1 MHNFSHLEAARWGL
15 DCWLKTEEE
24 LPTESLQV
32 PSPNSWEYVAIL
44 RAANRLYREVIIAT
58 TEAEGYYRD
67 DLKGR
72 EEYTGRLVDISMPVD
87 FSSGI
92 VNTSKLIAEANEAIS
107 ANLEK
112 IEQVTEQASF
122 DSDTEYERLSRKAIN
137 YSRGLAE
144 FGSIHLHAHLWASW
158 IVESLSQADRVHQ
171 QLPQKDHF
179 KGMVD
184 SVYSYL
190 AHPPLIVA
198 TIGSTALIEEVGS
211 RYINKFTD
219 GHVNPDETRC
229 GYILDELEEIDSRE
243 EGFDFA
249 GIKTTIVQARN
260 DYGHYIRKRKP
271 IVDAEDLA
279 EFIDLC
285 TQCIRLALDI
295 VRDMLRAEV
304 TQYHVQILHSGRGFA
319 S

>member
-1 MHNFSHLEAARWGL
+1 MHDFSHLEAARWRL

-24 LPTESLQV
+24 LPTESLQA

-44 RAANRLYREVIIAT
+44 RAANRLYREVVNAT
-58 TEAEGYYRD
+58 AEAEDYYRD

-72 EEYTGRLVDISMPVD
+72 EEYAGRLVDISMPID

-92 VNTSKLIAEANEAIS
+92 VNTSKLVAEADEAIP
-107 ANLEK
+107 AKLEM

-137 YSRGLAE
+137 YSRDLAE
-144 FGSIHLHAHLWASW
+144 FGSMHLHAHLWASW
-158 IVESLSQADRVHQ
+158 IVESLSQAERVHQ
-171 QLPQKDHF
+171 QLPHKDQF

-219 GHVNPDETRC
+219 RHVNPDETRC
-229 GYILDELEEIDSRE
+229 GDILDDLEEIYSGE
-243 EGFDFA
+243 EEFDFS
-249 GIKTTIVQARN
+249 GIKATIGQARN
-260 DYGHYIRKRKP
+260 DYGHYILKRKP
-271 IVDAEDLA
+271 IVDAEDLG

-285 TQCIRLALDI
+285 TQCIRLALGI
-295 VRDMLRAEV
+295 VRDMLRAKV
-304 TQYHVQILHSGRGFA
+304 TQYHVQILYSDRESA
-319 S
+319 N